1 MRNIKWL
8 FFDLGS
14 TLVDESQVYE
24 RRFQKIADAAGVPVD
39 TIKEKATAYYK
50 KNEKGDLEVAR
61 EYSMDKP
68 LWEHEYEVLYPD
80 TVQLLEELSK
90 DFKIGAI
97 ANQPLGT
104 VDRLEAF
111 GILKYFNLVVAS
123 AEEGVAKPDKRIF
136 EIALERAGCAPEE
149 AFMIGDRIDNDI
161 IPAKEMKMHALWVKQ
176 GFGGLWTFTEQ
187 NQLPDYLTDDIKE
200 IPSILDFHINSKSL
214 LETTMN
220 TRDLGGRICKNGE
233 KTKPNRIY
241 RSDKQ
246 NRPSK
251 RDIEFLKENGI
262 TTIID
267 LREEEAVQYSPS
279 GFMNREGFDYFN
291 FPIIEG
297 AKIPESVEAVP
308 GSYMKI
314 AKSLP
319 LKGAFQKIAEAES
332 GVMIN
337 CSAGKDRT
345 GTVTAILLM
354 LCGVK
359 DEEIVADYMRTKEC
373 TRERMKLVMV
383 HHPDVDLNIIIPN
396 ETYIKDFMKMF
407 REKYGSAEG
416 YMKSIGLDDE
426 TIGKLRNKL
435 LGD

>member
-39 TIKEKATAYYK
+39 TVKEKATAYYK

-111 GILKYFNLVVAS
+111 GILKYFNLAVAS

-161 IPAKEMKMHALWVKQ
+161 IPAKEMKMHALWVNRALVDC
-176 GFGGLWTFTEQ
+176 GHL
-187 NQLPDYLTDDIKE
+187 
-200 IPSILDFHINSKSL
+200 
-214 LETTMN
+214 
-220 TRDLGGRICKNGE
+220 R
-233 KTKPNRIY
+233 NRI
-241 RSDKQ
+241 S
-246 NRPSK
+246 
-251 RDIEFLKENGI
+251 FL
-262 TTIID
+262 II
-267 LREEEAVQYSPS
+267 
-279 GFMNREGFDYFN
+279 
-291 FPIIEG
+291 
-297 AKIPESVEAVP
+297 
-308 GSYMKI
+308 
-314 AKSLP
+314 
-319 LKGAFQKIAEAES
+319 
-332 GVMIN
+332 
-337 CSAGKDRT
+337 
-345 GTVTAILLM
+345 
-354 LCGVK
+354 
-359 DEEIVADYMRTKEC
+359 
-373 TRERMKLVMV
+373 
-383 HHPDVDLNIIIPN
+383 
-396 ETYIKDFMKMF
+396 
-407 REKYGSAEG
+407 
-416 YMKSIGLDDE
+416 
-426 TIGKLRNKL
+426 
-435 LGD
+435 